1 MTGLAGIDMRPVITL
16 KCVKP
21 LGHEL
26 WRVTHVT
33 ACEHKKHT
41 NASYAIGFIC
51 EKKNALFGPTM
62 ADKGLYGKMLLI
74 LGEK

>member
-51 EKKNALFGPTM
+51 EKKPHYSGRRW
-62 ADKGLYGKMLLI
+62 LI
-74 LGEK
+74 KVYMEKCC